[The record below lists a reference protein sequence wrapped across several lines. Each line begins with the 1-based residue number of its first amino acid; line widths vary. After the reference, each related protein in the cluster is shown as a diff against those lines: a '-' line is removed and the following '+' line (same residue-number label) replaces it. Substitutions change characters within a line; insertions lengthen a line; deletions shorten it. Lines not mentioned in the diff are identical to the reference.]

1 MLTDIDPCRKFK
13 KKEKVSHHLI
23 KSVRW
28 LETHKDLPILVA
40 VNLVQNNHL
49 QPKEKSNIII
59 TRYHAKTKIRTHMN
73 MIMTM

>member
-13 KKEKVSHHLI
+13 KKKKFLI
-23 KSVRW
+23 ISKSVRW